1 MTTETMERE
10 TKEGAFTRERLRL
23 EHTRKFLKKVS
34 WALAIGFVV
43 VIAAL
48 GIIRVESYRISQR
61 EAGVF
66 ASVSAA
72 AFELGF
78 CDRALRL
85 SVAGLPPAKGSSP
98 VLFRSPQLQGEL
110 SFFGSAHSCYFRLAL
125 AGHAALVNG
134 ASFIPDGS
142 RVVTSSWDRTAR
154 VWDVETGTEL
164 TTLSGHMFW
173 VNSAAFS
180 PDGSRIVTAS
190 WDKTARVWDVKM
202 GAVLAVLSGHMGQVN
217 SAAFRPDGSRITASN
232 DNTARVWD
240 AKTGTSDA
248 KGAGPAYAYPAL
260 LTLYR

>member
-1 MTTETMERE
+1 MTTETVKRE
-10 TKEGAFTRERLRL
+10 TIEKAFAREQLLL

-43 VIAAL
+43 VIVAL
-48 GIIRVESYRISQR
+48 GLIGVESYRTSKR

-72 AFELGF
+72 AFEQGL

-85 SVAGLPPAKGSSP
+85 SVAGLPPAKGFSP
-98 VLFRSPQLQGEL
+98 ILFRSPQLQGEL

-134 ASFIPDGS
+134 ASFSPDGA

-154 VWDVETGTEL
+154 VWDAETGKAL
-164 TTLSGHMFW
+164 IALSAHKFW
-173 VNSAAFS
+173 VSSAAFS

-190 WDKTARVWDVKM
+190 WDKTARVWDAKT
-202 GAVLAVLSGHMGQVN
+202 GAVLAILSGHTGPVN
-217 SAAFRPDGSRITASN
+217 SAMFSPDGSRVITTSN
-232 DNTARVWD
+232 DNTERGWD
-240 AKTGTSDA
+240 DKTGD
-248 KGAGPAYAYPAL
+248 
-260 LTLYR
+260 